1 MRIEYTPRYLKDY
14 ADIKDARA
22 KKETDKVERIIG
34 AANNFMEL
42 HKMLDIKK
50 YPDLGGYR
58 IRYSGKPEWRIRFE
72 LVDDLQTKEKVVKL
86 QIVLPREK
94 YQKFAHKPVNE
105 SIEKNTKIIITEK
118 QLTML
123 KNAKIIKLTESQLKD
138 IVVQKIMEAT
148 TTVTPKPILQKL
160 LSIEK
165 NATPTKSPNQVASR
179 VDGSIWTY
187 YANGRWESRDGKI
200 TDKPDDTGIWY
211 FAGDNNYQIKDD
223 YVYPNGKRNVYDKK
237 TNKWHDVEQTKDQGL
252 RNIQNLKYIDD
263 NITITND
270 RKRAYRKWVD
280 TDYFIFWED
289 GDFRYRFNDVNNKEN
304 QHEGTWKII
313 YGDADDDYIITLK
326 NGQTFQYSKNLWTDP
341 TKRTTPTYQNV
352 SFKLDDVS
360 SGKAVIK
367 KGMKGPVVGELQK
380 IMLELNM
387 KISKTGKVDNTFG
400 PIMDLSVRQFQ
411 GTNMPTGS
419 KDGKVGKDTLKRM
432 IEIRDYDGSEEEP
445 EVDDS
450 GANDT
455 TQMTEV

>member
-118 QLTML
+118 QLMML
-123 KNAKIIKLTESQLKD
+123 KNTKIIKLTESQLKD
-138 IVVQKIMEAT
+138 IVVQKIMEQSDWRDK
-148 TTVTPKPILQKL
+148 VLYKQPNIKQKL
-160 LSIEK
+160 GLENPRDETPIPIRRDWWVPIK
-165 NATPTKSPNQVASR
+165 NIAKDKMEIT
-179 VDGSIWTY
+179 
-187 YANGRWESRDGKI
+187 RDNTGVWFI
-200 TDKPDDTGIWY
+200 T
-211 FAGDNNYQIKDD
+211 
-223 YVYPNGKRNVYDKK
+223 PNGKYEVDFDVDSTFEIYDNTNEK
-237 TNKWHDVEQTKDQGL
+237 TAEGKWVPNKEGGVTVTTKDGRILTYTPQGGMSPVS
-252 RNIQNLKYIDD
+252 
-263 NITITND
+263 ITGG
-270 RKRAYRKWVD
+270 KA
-280 TDYFIFWED
+280 
-289 GDFRYRFNDVNNKEN
+289 
-304 QHEGTWKII
+304 QWK
-313 YGDADDDYIITLK
+313 
-326 NGQTFQYSKNLWTDP
+326 
-341 TKRTTPTYQNV
+341 TPTV
-352 SFKLDDVS
+352 KTLDDIKV
-360 SGKAVIK
+360 GKGYLA
-367 KGMKGPVVGELQK
+367 KGMKGPIVGELQK

-387 KISKTGKVDNTFG
+387 KISKTGKVDNLFG

-411 GTNMPTGS
+411 ATNMPTGS
-419 KDGKVGKDTLKRM
+419 KDGKVGKNTLNRM

>member
-123 KNAKIIKLTESQLKD
+123 KNTKIIKLTESQLKD
-138 IVVQKIMEAT
+138 IVVQKIMEQSDWRDKVLYKQPNIKRELGLEEPEDNTPFPMKRDWWKQIVNIDKDEVGVGSNNDIAWFIT
-148 TTVTPKPILQKL
+148 KDKKYFANFEPKGAFYFSDYKEDNKINSLTGTWVPNNFGGVTVTLKDGRILTY
-160 LSIEK
+160 
-165 NATPTKSPNQVASR
+165 TPQ
-179 VDGSIWTY
+179 G
-187 YANGRWESRDGKI
+187 GRAPKI
-200 TDKPDDTGIWY
+200 TGGKP
-211 FAGDNNYQIKDD
+211 
-223 YVYPNGKRNVYDKK
+223 
-237 TNKWHDVEQTKDQGL
+237 
-252 RNIQNLKYIDD
+252 KYA
-263 NITITND
+263 
-270 RKRAYRKWVD
+270 K
-280 TDYFIFWED
+280 
-289 GDFRYRFNDVNNKEN
+289 
-304 QHEGTWKII
+304 
-313 YGDADDDYIITLK
+313 
-326 NGQTFQYSKNLWTDP
+326 
-341 TKRTTPTYQNV
+341 V
-352 SFKLDDVS
+352 SFTLDDVT
-360 SGKAVIK
+360 SGKSVLK
-367 KGMKGPVVGELQK
+367 KGMSGPVVGELQK

-387 KISKTGKVDNTFG
+387 KISKTGKVDNVFG

-411 GTNMPTGS
+411 ATNMPTGS
-419 KDGKVGKDTLKRM
+419 KDGKVGKNTLNRM
-432 IEIRDYDGSEEEP
+432 IEVRDYDGSEEEP

-455 TQMTEV
+455 NQMIEV

>member
-123 KNAKIIKLTESQLKD
+123 KNTKIIKLTESQLKD
-138 IVVQKIMEAT
+138 IVVQKIMEQSDWRDKVLYKQPNIKQQLGLEKPQDDTPFPIRRDWWQPINNITKGKDALGEDNTYLYFAT
-148 TTVTPKPILQKL
+148 PGGKYEANFEPKGRFYFSLTGDSEPIKNGEGKWAPNNQNGFTVTMNDGRILVYTPQGGKSPV
-160 LSIEK
+160 SITGGK
-165 NATPTKSPNQVASR
+165 AQWKTPTV
-179 VDGSIWTY
+179 
-187 YANGRWESRDGKI
+187 
-200 TDKPDDTGIWY
+200 
-211 FAGDNNYQIKDD
+211 
-223 YVYPNGKRNVYDKK
+223 K
-237 TNKWHDVEQTKDQGL
+237 T
-252 RNIQNLKYIDD
+252 
-263 NITITND
+263 
-270 RKRAYRKWVD
+270 
-280 TDYFIFWED
+280 
-289 GDFRYRFNDVNNKEN
+289 
-304 QHEGTWKII
+304 
-313 YGDADDDYIITLK
+313 
-326 NGQTFQYSKNLWTDP
+326 
-341 TKRTTPTYQNV
+341 
-352 SFKLDDVS
+352 LDDIKV
-360 SGKAVIK
+360 GKGYLA
-367 KGMKGPVVGELQK
+367 KGMKGPIVGELQK

-387 KISKTGKVDNTFG
+387 KISKTGKVDNLFG

-411 GTNMPTGS
+411 ATNMPTGS

-450 GANDT
+450 GTNDT

>member
-123 KNAKIIKLTESQLKD
+123 KNTKIIKLTETQLKD
-138 IVVQKIMEAT
+138 IVVQKIMEQGNWKDTIYKQPNIKRDLGYEKDPDETPIPMRRDWWKSINNITKGEDTLAEDNTLVYFT
-148 TTVTPKPILQKL
+148 TPGGKYEANFEPKGRFYFSIFNKVTPIKNGEGKWAPNNQNGVTVTMNDGRILVYTPQGGKSPV
-160 LSIEK
+160 SITGGK
-165 NATPTKSPNQVASR
+165 AQWKTPTV
-179 VDGSIWTY
+179 
-187 YANGRWESRDGKI
+187 
-200 TDKPDDTGIWY
+200 
-211 FAGDNNYQIKDD
+211 
-223 YVYPNGKRNVYDKK
+223 K
-237 TNKWHDVEQTKDQGL
+237 T
-252 RNIQNLKYIDD
+252 
-263 NITITND
+263 
-270 RKRAYRKWVD
+270 
-280 TDYFIFWED
+280 
-289 GDFRYRFNDVNNKEN
+289 
-304 QHEGTWKII
+304 
-313 YGDADDDYIITLK
+313 
-326 NGQTFQYSKNLWTDP
+326 
-341 TKRTTPTYQNV
+341 
-352 SFKLDDVS
+352 LDDIKA
-360 SGKAVIK
+360 GKGYLA
-367 KGMKGPVVGELQK
+367 KGMKGPLVGELQK

-387 KISKTGKVDNTFG
+387 KISKTGKVDNLFG
-400 PIMDLSVRQFQ
+400 PIMDLAIRQFQ
-411 GTNMPTGS
+411 ATNMPKGS
-419 KDGKVGKDTLKRM
+419 KDGKVGQKTLNRM
-432 IEIRDYDGSEEEP
+432 IEIRDYDGSEGKP

-450 GANDT
+450 GTNDT
-455 TQMTEV
+455 NQMIEV